1 MTERSPDSDSGD
13 DQKLGQRAGVL
24 LERMDQANIY
34 SSNIDTKGG
43 VRTNSQG
50 QARHITERFGGDANE
65 QLSQH

>member
-13 DQKLGQRAGVL
+13 NQKLGQHAGVL

-34 SSNIDTKGG
+34 SSNLDTKGG
-43 VRTNSQG
+43 GRTNSQG
-50 QARHITERFGGDANE
+50 QARHITKRLGGDANE